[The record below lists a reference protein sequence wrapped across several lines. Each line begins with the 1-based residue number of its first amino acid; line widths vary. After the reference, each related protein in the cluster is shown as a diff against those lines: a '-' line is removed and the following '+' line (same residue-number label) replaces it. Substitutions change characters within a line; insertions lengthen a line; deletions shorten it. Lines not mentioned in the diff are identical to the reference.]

1 MASVINWFEIPTADF
16 PRAVKFYEHVFDT
29 RLKQEDMGPLR
40 MGVFLRARPPST
52 ARWSRARASSPPPR
66 AACST

>member
-29 RLKQEDMGPLR
+29 RLRQEDMGDMR
-40 MGVFLRARPPST
+40 MGVFPAARPPST
-52 ARWSRARASSPPPR
+52 ARWSTARASRPPTR
-66 AACST
+66 AACCT